1 MSQYDRRERRN
12 RRKTP
17 RSPGRPK
24 KRKLKKAPK
33 PTRDEKALEGVY
45 LKAGFAD
52 LSVRDRSLHDKG
64 AVRMELGG
72 KLDRDIATVFKE
84 LKALRED
91 PQLWRKT
98 FGDGTE
104 ELFNTGPSG
113 ENDNDKLRFQLPVAL
128 AIRCLRKSGPK
139 EAADALE
146 RIQAAVKDAVAVDSC
161 GAGRVCSDMV
171 LLISDPGCGAQ
182 QPHVD
187 VPRLVGEELSA
198 PNVALGAVFSLSPGG
213 SRFDVALGTM
223 GVQDRS
229 RSRALRVV
237 GTEAGPGGRVP
248 RRRDAP
254 RGGVRGV
261 QPPHPRLS
269 QHN

>member
-1 MSQYDRRERRN
+1 MKLTARRERAPVEASLPRA
-12 RRKTP
+12 RRSICLGGAT
-17 RSPGRPK
+17 R
-24 KRKLKKAPK
+24 A
-33 PTRDEKALEGVY
+33 TRDDKATEDALLLGP
-45 LKAGFAD
+45 LGFRGAD
-52 LSVRDRSLHDKG
+52 LHAVKG
-64 AVRMELGG
+64 AVRAAPDLTTSAD
-72 KLDRDIATVFKE
+72 LLRDATTVYNV
-84 LKALRED
+84 LKALREKPGD
-91 PQLWRKT
+91 PMKDT
-98 FGDGTE
+98 FQE
-104 ELFNTGPSG
+104 VFNTGG
-113 ENDNDKLRFQLPVAL
+113 AGAADNDKRRFQVPIGWAVKS
-128 AIRCLRKSGPK
+128 LRNGGHGD
-139 EAADALE
+139 AADALQ
-146 RIQAAVKDAVAVDSC
+146 RIQAAVEDAVAVDPC
-161 GAGRVCSDMV
+161 CAGRVCSDMV